1 MSNQA
6 TEFVN
11 RWEFANVKVIT
22 DSRRA
27 GEAQRLAAKCREDA
41 AKAGISAKDLE
52 AAVHGDLVANM
63 RQALDAA
70 ALRHMAMEQWASN
83 E

>member
-1 MSNQA
+1 MSKQA

-11 RWEFANVKVIT
+11 RWEFANVKMVA
-22 DSRRA
+22 DSKRA
-27 GEAQRLAAKCREDA
+27 GEAQRLASKCREDA

-52 AAVHGDLVANM
+52 AAVGGDLVANM

-70 ALRHMAMEQWASN
+70 ALRRMAMEQWASD